1 MKFHSFPNR
10 LLLPAAGILLAVVVS
25 ACQQTGP
32 GGERGAAVVPSP
44 AQTPPA
50 ALTAILTP
58 NVPLSPSLPVTPTAV
73 ATRAATVTPTVVA
86 TRAATVMPPAAPVSG
101 AGCPSRPVR
110 GFGKVYSEN
119 PNVARQLGCPLEPE
133 KGVLSAE
140 LFFQQGY
147 MFWRS
152 DTRQIYAVMN
162 SGRWA
167 VYPDTWTEADPTPV
181 PTATPPAG
189 LAGPVRGLGKVWR
202 ERKEVRDGL
211 GWATGPER
219 GFDGAVQPFDK
230 GTMLWSD
237 GRFIFALFSDG
248 TWLRFEDT
256 FRG

>member
-1 MKFHSFPNR
+1 MKFDSLSDR
-10 LLLPAAGILLAVVVS
+10 LLLLAAGVLLAIMVS
-25 ACQQTGP
+25 ACQQAGP
-32 GGERGAAVVPSP
+32 GGERVGAVAPSP

-58 NVPLSPSLPVTPTAV
+58 GVPLSPSLVVTPTV
-73 ATRAATVTPTVVA
+73 VVTRAATVTPT
-86 TRAATVMPPAAPVSG
+86 TAPVAG
-101 AGCPSRPVR
+101 AECRSRPVR

-140 LFFQQGY
+140 QFFQQGY

-152 DTRQIYAVMN
+152 DTRQIYAIM
-162 SGRWA
+162 STGRWA
-167 VYPDTWTEADPTPV
+167 VYPDTWTEGEPTPV

-189 LAGPVRGLGKVWR
+189 LAGPVRGFGKVWR

-219 GFDGAVQPFDK
+219 GFDGAVESFDK